1 MNFLSLLI
9 ICLQTTKIIR
19 INNMEAGKF
28 TNIIDI
34 YKEVITE
41 DEYGTQKTSYQLV
54 YTGVRASKEDGNL
67 FRQVINDNIYSASTT
82 YFLFRDAYEIKI
94 GYFIKYKGDMYR
106 VNAIKEMKSKRVNEI
121 VTELFEQG
129 KIEETTK

>member
-1 MNFLSLLI
+1 
-9 ICLQTTKIIR
+9 
-19 INNMEAGKF
+19 MEAGKF

-67 FRQVINDNIYSASTT
+67 FRQVINDNIYSASSA